1 MDLITRRL
9 LFLGLCIH
17 MRTFIAFLPQF
28 NNKLT
33 KLFRSAK
40 YVKVFYTLM
49 SIVLL
54 GIATGFLYL
63 YFTNSRLEAPESG
76 GKTWWHNLRFIHGLL
91 YLYGGI
97 MLLMGNKKQSSI
109 ALGVDTVIGLVAHLL
124 HHYI

>member
-9 LFLGLCIH
+9 LFLGLCIP
-17 MRTFIAFLPQF
+17 MRTFIAVLPQF

-54 GIATGFLYL
+54 CIAMGFLYL

-91 YLYGGI
+91 YLYSGV
-97 MLLMGNKKQSSI
+97 MLLMGNKTQSSI
-109 ALGVDTVIGLVAHLL
+109 ALGVDVVIGLVAHVL